1 MMLSAEGLSSSLRL
15 AHELQDIGWMSVT
28 AWRSPH
34 LDPPQWQP
42 LLPIT
47 PLGPAQRH
55 LFLLPSASQPV
66 THLKL
71 TMHPD
76 GGLGRFR
83 AYGRVIPPPAPAHP
97 TGEAVDLA
105 YVLNGGTVTGESDQH
120 FGRGGNLIL
129 PGRGKDMGDGWETR
143 RSRGRLGTGKGDWV
157 VVKLCVFSRRRN
169 SKKGDW
175 IRLILAFASQC
186 RAGLPRVGRHRHPAL
201 CRQLPQRGRALR
213 DQFLGG
219 TYAPSHYLEEYR
231 RELTRPFHHISQE
244 CPKSDDPNWTR
255 ILEMTKLGPHRQ
267 HFYQLSQPE
276 KAWTHVRLDIHPGA
290 LLVSPNS
297 LPSELSLTR

>member
-1 MMLSAEGLSSSLRL
+1 MGWRSRQGDSLRMRL
-15 AHELQDIGWMSVT
+15 ARTCFNECMATPLALTG
-28 AWRSPH
+28 PH
-34 LDPPQWQP
+34 LPQWQP

-157 VVKLCVFSRRRN
+157 VVKLCVFGTCSLARR
-169 SKKGDW
+169 K
-175 IRLILAFASQC
+175 
-186 RAGLPRVGRHRHPAL
+186 V
-201 CRQLPQRGRALR
+201 
-213 DQFLGG
+213 FLGVLTDLLG
-219 TYAPSHYLEEYR
+219 ICAVPSRATSSGSISTRCTLSATSP
-231 RELTRPFHHISQE
+231 TRPSSTGST
-244 CPKSDDPNWTR
+244 PR
-255 ILEMTKLGPHRQ
+255 R
-267 HFYQLSQPE
+267 Y
-276 KAWTHVRLDIHPGA
+276 V
-290 LLVSPNS
+290 
-297 LPSELSLTR
+297 